1 MSLESKKMDF
11 FKWIF
16 FGLLCSSFVLEIGE
30 VRPRRTRLTERI
42 SGAIWVCF
50 TFNFFLSWFSW
61 FASFLGLSIFSF
73 QLSFFLAF
81 SLSLSL
87 SLSQCFWF
95 IMLKC
100 MASFIW
106 ICSFQDRNLNLYGLL
121 KTIDENV
128 VLILKPSERDTEVI
142 LVHELF
148 LNVLA
153 YCIQHLKE
161 FYLSLLLFRHVI
173 KQVYFIQ
180 YSWCKPYKGL
190 VQN

>member
-1 MSLESKKMDF
+1 MDF

-61 FASFLGLSIFSF
+61 FASFLGLSVFSF
-73 QLSFFLAF
+73 QQLFFLAF

-87 SLSQCFWF
+87 SLS
-95 IMLKC
+95 
-100 MASFIW
+100 
-106 ICSFQDRNLNLYGLL
+106 LNVFGLLCWNAWPHLYGYAAFKIEILIYMDLYVLL
-121 KTIDENV
+121 KTIDEKV
-128 VLILKPSERDTEVI
+128 VLILKPSERDPEVI

-148 LNVLA
+148 LKVLA

-173 KQVYFIQ
+173 EQV
-180 YSWCKPYKGL
+180 
-190 VQN
+190 